1 MGRYTNKSQMKHRPT
16 SKSVVLQSVLS
27 LELSSHGR
35 EARLRAGL
43 EVRKGDRGLVD
54 LINSSRSHPACECL
68 FNNHSKHCSLELVF
82 SYARTHATLPTSS
95 PSTILSSE
103 ATELGSSSAFGIQ
116 PGIFLLPA
124 LFFPPFFLLSPQ
136 KSCSSFSS
144 QVFLIGPP
152 QTPLQT
158 PFLSPPRSSPI
169 HPVRFLHIPY
179 QGHCLTLSAWLQ

>member
-1 MGRYTNKSQMKHRPT
+1 M
-16 SKSVVLQSVLS
+16 
-27 LELSSHGR
+27 
-35 EARLRAGL
+35 
-43 EVRKGDRGLVD
+43 
-54 LINSSRSHPACECL
+54 
-68 FNNHSKHCSLELVF
+68 F

-124 LFFPPFFLLSPQ
+124 PFFPPFFLLSPQ

-158 PFLSPPRSSPI
+158 PFLSPPRSSHYSPSAFPSHTI
-169 HPVRFLHIPY
+169 SRSLSDTFCMAAIKCLSPENIQNKEVYLVGLRPSPGNLYYLYMLWQGGAWRMWPVLGTSWSLCFLPEFPM
-179 QGHCLTLSAWLQ
+179 QEGGSLSPCFTSL